1 MPRPRRI
8 YERKLKFAKVE
19 SRDKIHC
26 DYAEVHM
33 YLGAN

>member
-19 SRDKIHC
+19 SRDKIHFG
-26 DYAEVHM
+26 YAETKA
-33 YLGAN
+33 YI